1 MLQLGLKLGLHIK
14 FRAKDWAE
22 IELGLRL
29 SKKMFRKRKETGDDD
44 GAGAE
49 LEGGC

>member
-1 MLQLGLKLGLHIK
+1 MKFGAKEWAGIK
-14 FRAKDWAE
+14 
-22 IELGLRL
+22 LGLRL
-29 SKKMFRKRKETGDDD
+29 SKKKFRKRKETGDDD